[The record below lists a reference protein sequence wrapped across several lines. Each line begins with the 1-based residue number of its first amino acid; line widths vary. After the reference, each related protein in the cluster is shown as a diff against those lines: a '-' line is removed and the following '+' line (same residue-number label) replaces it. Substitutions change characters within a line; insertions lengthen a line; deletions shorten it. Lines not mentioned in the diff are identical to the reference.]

1 MALEYLSL
9 LRDRDIAITAGGGRS
24 TRWHRAAAAPPG
36 PARPGPVPEDLPAP
50 SAYVT
55 VEALADAV
63 HEGLVD
69 VDDDTRAVLEQARQI
84 RDRQRAARPHLAVV
98 QPPEEDPAGDRT

>member
-9 LRDRDIAITAGGGRS
+9 LRDRGIAITAGGGRS
-24 TRWHRAAAAPPG
+24 TRWHRAATPPG
-36 PARPGPVPEDLPAP
+36 PARSGPAPEDPPAP
-50 SAYVT
+50 PAYVT

-63 HEGLVD
+63 HDGLVD

-84 RDRQRAARPHLAVV
+84 RDRQGAARPHLTVV
-98 QPPEEDPAGDRT
+98 HPPEEDAAGDRT